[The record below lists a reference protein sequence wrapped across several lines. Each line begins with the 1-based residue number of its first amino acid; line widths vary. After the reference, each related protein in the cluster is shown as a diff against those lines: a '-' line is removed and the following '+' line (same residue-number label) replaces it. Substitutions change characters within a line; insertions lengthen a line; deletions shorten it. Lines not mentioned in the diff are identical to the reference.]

1 MKNLARYF
9 NLMVLLTHGSL
20 MVHSQNLDDTI
31 QISEVEVTS
40 ILARNK
46 SVADRSELDQSV
58 ISRQAGTSL
67 TDLLSR
73 HSTIYVRSTG
83 RGTLATAS
91 FRGTDGSHTR
101 VFWNGIEMN
110 SAMNG
115 QVDLSLMPVF
125 FFDEAEIYYGGSSLT
140 SNSGALGGTVNLAS
154 KPEWSGKMKGSLL
167 QEFASFKTYNLM
179 SRIDVSRNKWYSGTR
194 LFYNYSRNDYR
205 YINRSVSPAR
215 TDRIRNGS
223 YSMYGLLQE
232 VYCRLDADNL
242 LSFRLWAQQ
251 AGRDLPQIA
260 SYEGSG
266 RKEHQDDRSGR
277 FTVAWQKYYP
287 MGTLEFNSGI
297 SLTSLTYML
306 RSVEAGHNIYDS
318 QSREFSMY
326 NTVEHKHRLSD
337 RLMIR
342 SQLRMNLDKV
352 DNYDQVGMS
361 GYDIFRPVASLMSS
375 AYRTIGKRTTT
386 WLVVRQDMS
395 GKKLL
400 PVMPSAGIE
409 FRLPEQ
415 TGVTVKSNITRN
427 CKMPDLNDLYWVP
440 GGNPAL
446 KPEKGLSGD
455 VSLEFNK
462 KMRYLNWSARMA
474 GFYADITDWIIW
486 KPGAYQYWMAD
497 NLQHVITRGFEG
509 HLHLD
514 ANFNM
519 LELAFTGNFTYTRA
533 TSESRDS
540 RIPAASGRQLV
551 YLPIHAGN
559 ATMTAACKGYFVNW
573 ICEYTGKRLTQ
584 TGDEITGYEIIL
596 NPFLVNDI
604 IAGKNIRLM
613 KHEFIFQLAVMNLF
627 NREYQMVYS
636 RPMPGRNYLLRIGY
650 KF

>member
-1 MKNLARYF
+1 MKSLARYF
-9 NLMVLLTHGSL
+9 YLTVLLTYGSL
-20 MVHSQNLDDTI
+20 IVHSQHLDDTI
-31 QISEVEVTS
+31 QIGEVEVTS
-40 ILARNK
+40 ILAKDK

-58 ISRQAGTSL
+58 ISQQAGTSL

-73 HSTIYVRSTG
+73 HSAIYVRSTG

-91 FRGTDGSHTR
+91 FRGTNGSHTR
-101 VFWNGIEMN
+101 IFWNGMEMN

-115 QVDLSLMPVF
+115 QVDLSLIPVF
-125 FFDEAEIYYGGSSLT
+125 FLDEAEIYHGGSSLVN
-140 SNSGALGGTVNLAS
+140 SSGALGGALNLAS
-154 KPEWSGKMKGSLL
+154 RPDWSGKITGSLL

-179 SRIDVSRNKWYSGTR
+179 SRIGVNRNKWYAGTR
-194 LFYNYSRNDYR
+194 LFYKYSRNDYP

-223 YSMYGLLQE
+223 YSMYGVLQE
-232 VYCRLDADNL
+232 VYYRLNADKL
-242 LSFRLWAQQ
+242 LSLRLWAQQ
-251 AGRDLPQIA
+251 SGRDLPQIA

-266 RKEHQDDRSGR
+266 REEHQDDRCGR

-287 MGTLEFNSGI
+287 LGTFEVNSGV
-297 SLTSLTYML
+297 SFTSLTYLL
-306 RSVEAGHNIYDS
+306 RSGEKGYNIYDS

-326 NTVEHKHRLSD
+326 NTVEHKHLLSD

-342 SQLRMNLDKV
+342 SQLRINLDRV

-361 GYDIFRPVASLMSS
+361 GYDIFRPEASLMSS
-375 AYRTIGKRTTT
+375 AYRTIGKRTTA

-427 CKMPDLNDLYWVP
+427 YKIPDLNDLYWIP

-455 VSLEFNK
+455 VSLVFNK
-462 KMRYLNWSARMA
+462 KMKSLNWSARMA

-486 KPGAYQYWMAD
+486 KPGAYQYWTAD
-497 NLQHVITRGFEG
+497 NLQHVITRGLEG

-514 ANFNM
+514 ATLNLFD
-519 LELAFTGNFTYTRA
+519 LSFSGNYTCTRA
-533 TSESRDS
+533 TSESRAS
-540 RIPAASGRQLV
+540 RIPAPSGRQLV

-559 ATMTAACKGYFVNW
+559 ATMAASCKGYFVNW

-584 TGDEITGYEIIL
+584 TGDEITSYEIIL

-604 IAGKNIRLM
+604 ITGKNIRLM
-613 KHEFIFQLAVMNLF
+613 NHEFIFQLAVMNLF
-627 NREYQMVYS
+627 NTEYQMVYS
-636 RPMPGRNYLLRIGY
+636 RPMPGRNYSLRIGY